1 MFDFQQCRDHC
12 LMQLQSM
19 EDFPFGPD
27 IYVYKVGKIFAIL
40 SEKEG
45 VARVNLKCDPAEA
58 LMLRDIFPAI
68 TPGYHMNKQHWN
80 TVLLDGSVPDN
91 EIKRQI
97 ENSYQLIVK
106 SLPKAKRGQL
116 LMAALDGFDKDYIR
130 QLEHNSKTDNPPIFG
145 DGNAAG

>member
-1 MFDFQQCRDHC
+1 MAFDFQQCRDHC
-12 LMQLQSM
+12 LMQLQSI

-80 TVLLDGSVPDN
+80 TVLLDGSVPEN

-97 ENSYQLIVK
+97 ENSYQLIVN
-106 SLPKAKRGQL
+106 SLPKAKRPL
-116 LMAALDGFDKDYIR
+116 LAR
-130 QLEHNSKTDNPPIFG
+130 QE
-145 DGNAAG
+145 